1 MASSNRTAAT
11 NSSPLTYRL
20 RPAAR
25 FDRLENGGGALVLG
39 YPLRA
44 LFIHEEWHPVLTC
57 LADGAWVPW
66 EQIAAAM
73 PHLPAEAL
81 ESFLNTLIRK
91 GYLAQDGYPR
101 LAESDYPSV
110 SVIIPVRNR
119 PLEIRECLASLMRL
133 DYPAAKREIIVVDD
147 ASRDDTP
154 AVIGQFPEVRL
165 IRMAQHRQASF
176 CRNRAA
182 ESARGDILAF
192 IDSDCLADPTWLK
205 ELVPAFR
212 DRSLGALGGWVD
224 AAFEDNGLDRY
235 EKVKS
240 ALKMGSWFKRSEQA
254 ERFFYVPACNFLVR
268 RKAFRDVGGFREAL
282 HVGED
287 VDFCWRLQDAG
298 YSLEYRPL
306 GRVAHKHRNHLGAFC
321 ARRFDYGTSE
331 PVLQSLHRQRVKT
344 LFLPWSETLFWLTVV
359 LAIVIPSLLP
369 LAAGGILLL
378 ADGIRRHRR
387 LKSRQVPVTRRE
399 VYTAIIR
406 GYLAFVYHCCSFV
419 SRYYLIVIPLLVPLS
434 PLAATIMFGM
444 HLTAGLV
451 EYNVKKPRLNPLAF
465 LFFFT
470 LEQASY
476 QGGVWWACIRGL
488 NFNPVLPR
496 VIHKRI

>member
-1 MASSNRTAAT
+1 M
-11 NSSPLTYRL
+11 PDQ
-20 RPAAR
+20 PADAI
-25 FDRLENGGGALVLG
+25 DR
-39 YPLRA
+39 
-44 LFIHEEWHPVLTC
+44 
-57 LADGAWVPW
+57 
-66 EQIAAAM
+66 
-73 PHLPAEAL
+73 
-81 ESFLNTLIRK
+81 FLNTLIRK
-91 GYLAQDGYPR
+91 GYLAQTGFPR
-101 LAESDYPSV
+101 LADSDYPAV
-110 SVIIPVRNR
+110 SVIIPVRDR
-119 PLEIRECLASLMRL
+119 PQEIRACLASLTRL

-154 AVIGQFPEVRL
+154 AVVEQFPAVRL
-165 IRMAQHRQASF
+165 IRMPQHRQASF

-182 ESARGDILAF
+182 ASARGDILAF

-212 DRSLGALGGWVD
+212 DRSLGALGGRVD
-224 AAFEDNGLDRY
+224 AAFEENGLDRY

-268 RKAFRDVGGFREAL
+268 RDAFRDVGGFRASL

-298 YSLEYRPL
+298 FSLEYRPL
-306 GRVAHKHRNHLGAFC
+306 GRVAHKHRNRLGAFC
-321 ARRFDYGTSE
+321 TRRFDYGTSE
-331 PVLQSLHRQRVKT
+331 PVLQSLHRARVKT
-344 LFLPWSETLFWLTVV
+344 LFLPWSETLFWLAAVM
-359 LAIVIPSLLP
+359 AIVLQNFLP
-369 LAAGGILLL
+369 LAAGGALLL
-378 ADGIRRHRR
+378 VDGIRKHRR
-387 LKSRQVPVTRRE
+387 LQTRQVPVTRRA

-419 SRYYLIVIPLLVPLS
+419 SRYYLIVVPALVPLS
-434 PLAATIMFGM
+434 PLTAAVMGCM
-444 HLTAGLV
+444 HLIAGLV
-451 EYNVKKPRLNPLAF
+451 EYRVKQPRLNPLFF

-476 QGGVWWACIRGL
+476 QSGVWWACIRRL